1 MNIYFHELRSYR
13 KTTLIWIVS
22 LSLITIMFLSV
33 YTSFTKDVATSKKI
47 IESLPAVVRKGLGI
61 SLNNFFTIYGLY
73 AYLYLYVLLAGSVQ
87 AMNYGVGIF
96 SKEFSSKTA
105 DFLYSKPTS
114 RVNIV
119 SQKLAAAIS
128 LILVTNIVFIAVAYL
143 SANLISKQTL
153 DLKLFILISA
163 TLFFVQMSF
172 FAIGMFMS
180 VILPKVK
187 SVIAVSLPTVFSFF
201 IIGTIGSIIGNQ
213 SVRYISPFKYF
224 DTNSIIA
231 TKSYEIK
238 YLVVELVVVLVAV
251 LVSYYLFVHKDIR
264 AVT

>member
-1 MNIYFHELRSYR
+1 
-13 KTTLIWIVS
+13 
-22 LSLITIMFLSV
+22 MFLSV

-61 SLNNFFTIYGLY
+61 SLDNFFTIYGLY
-73 AYLYLYVLLAGSVQ
+73 AYLYLYVLLAGSIQ

-96 SKEFSSKTA
+96 NKEFSSKTA

-119 SQKLAAAIS
+119 SQKLAAALS
-128 LILVTNIVFIAVAYL
+128 LIAVTNVIFIAVAYL
-143 SANLISKQTL
+143 SASVISKQSL
-153 DLKLFILISA
+153 DARLFILISA
-163 TLFFVQMSF
+163 TLFFVQLAF
-172 FAIGMFMS
+172 FSIGMLMS
-180 VILPKVK
+180 VVLPKVK

-201 IIGTIGSIIGNQ
+201 IIGTIGSVIGNQ

-231 TKSYEIK
+231 TRSYEVK
-238 YLVVELVVVLVAV
+238 YLVIELIVVAIAVVA
-251 LVSYYLFVHKDIR
+251 SYYLFVHKDIR
-264 AVT
+264 AVN